1 MKQNGA
7 VAAYQIIQI
16 HPPTSHP
23 DLIQLSR
30 AKSSGTILWKR
41 NTKEG
46 KEEVK
51 QTENDK
57 KIKSWKQ
64 GVIGI
69 LTACANE
76 RLRDRCA
83 DNKREPKDNQK
94 DTVIPRY
101 CIKK

>member
-51 QTENDK
+51 QTEKENK
-57 KIKSWKQ
+57 K
-64 GVIGI
+64 
-69 LTACANE
+69 NE
-76 RLRDRCA
+76 
-83 DNKREPKDNQK
+83 NKVSLASSQPVRMKD
-94 DTVIPRY
+94 
-101 CIKK
+101 

>member
-46 KEEVK
+46 KE
-51 QTENDK
+51 DK
-57 KIKSWKQ
+57 K
-64 GVIGI
+64 
-69 LTACANE
+69 
-76 RLRDRCA
+76 DR
-83 DNKREPKDNQK
+83 KRQK
-94 DTVIPRY
+94 
-101 CIKK
+101 K

>member
-23 DLIQLSR
+23 DFIQLSR
-30 AKSSGTILWKR
+30 AKNSGTILWKR

-51 QTENDK
+51 QTEKDK
-57 KIKSWKQ
+57 K
-64 GVIGI
+64 
-69 LTACANE
+69 NE
-76 RLRDRCA
+76 
-83 DNKREPKDNQK
+83 NKVSLASSQPVRMKD
-94 DTVIPRY
+94 
-101 CIKK
+101 

>member
-7 VAAYQIIQI
+7 VTAYQIIQI
-16 HPPTSHP
+16 HPPTSHL

-51 QTENDK
+51 QTEKDK
-57 KIKSWKQ
+57 K
-64 GVIGI
+64 
-69 LTACANE
+69 NE
-76 RLRDRCA
+76 
-83 DNKREPKDNQK
+83 NKVSLASSQPVRMKD
-94 DTVIPRY
+94 
-101 CIKK
+101 

>member
-7 VAAYQIIQI
+7 VAAHQIIQI

-30 AKSSGTILWKR
+30 AKSRGTILWKR

-51 QTENDK
+51 QTEKDK
-57 KIKSWKQ
+57 K
-64 GVIGI
+64 
-69 LTACANE
+69 NE
-76 RLRDRCA
+76 
-83 DNKREPKDNQK
+83 NKVSLASSQPVRMKD
-94 DTVIPRY
+94 
-101 CIKK
+101 

>member
-41 NTKEG
+41 NTKES

-51 QTENDK
+51 QTEKDK
-57 KIKSWKQ
+57 K
-64 GVIGI
+64 
-69 LTACANE
+69 NE
-76 RLRDRCA
+76 
-83 DNKREPKDNQK
+83 NKVSLASSQPM
-94 DTVIPRY
+94 
-101 CIKK
+101 

>member
-41 NTKEG
+41 NTKEA

-51 QTENDK
+51 QTEKRQKNK
-57 KIKSWKQ
+57 VMK
-64 GVIGI
+64 
-69 LTACANE
+69 T
-76 RLRDRCA
+76 RCHWHPHSLC
-83 DNKREPKDNQK
+83 K
-94 DTVIPRY
+94 
-101 CIKK
+101 

>member
-46 KEEVK
+46 KEANR
-51 QTENDK
+51 QK
-57 KIKSWKQ
+57 KTKKMK
-64 GVIGI
+64 
-69 LTACANE
+69 T
-76 RLRDRCA
+76 RCHWHPHSLC
-83 DNKREPKDNQK
+83 E
-94 DTVIPRY
+94 
-101 CIKK
+101 